1 MNLLNIIL
9 YAILIYSFFRLF
21 TATRR
26 TSKGRDLVKIVS
38 NINHKEEFEQQ
49 INEMIVTC
57 DNPVYQNKARVIK
70 LWGASYHHDY
80 SEFDE
85 CAEALDVDALI
96 KTGRNGKD
104 SITETEDSFFYLYL
118 GIPNLLY
125 GANAGKQV
133 RILQEKVAPYDE
145 RLSSQLVH
153 ALGIAYRD
161 FSENKNDRGIPFFE
175 ALLEGEYGDYTYSK
189 NLIGL
194 YKMIANAELAKNY
207 EMEGT
212 LDEHEEVQPLLEQ
225 FANTGLGQRWLKA
238 IDLEVK
244 TDEEETPAEDTEE
257 EELIE
262 TEADT
267 EEREEAPAE
276 APAEET
282 AEEKTATE
290 ETNTTADTEE
300 ENKE

>member
-9 YAILIYSFFRLF
+9 YAILIYCFFRLF

-38 NINHKEEFEQQ
+38 NINNKEEFEQQ
-49 INEMIVTC
+49 INEMINTC
-57 DNPVYQNKARVIK
+57 GNEVYQNKARVIK
-70 LWGASYHHDY
+70 LWGESYHHDY
-80 SEFDE
+80 SDFED
-85 CAEALDVDALI
+85 CAEALDVNALI
-96 KTGRNGKD
+96 STGRTGKD

-125 GANAGKQV
+125 GNNAGKQV
-133 RILQEKVAPYDE
+133 RILQEKVAPFEE
-145 RLSSQLVH
+145 RLSSQLVQ

-175 ALLEGEYGDYTYSK
+175 KLLEGDYGEYTYSK

-212 LDEHEEVQPLLEQ
+212 LDEHEEVQPLLKS
-225 FANTGLGQRWLKA
+225 FADTGLGQRWLKA

-244 TDEEETPAEDTEE
+244 TDEEETPAEDIEDEKNELSEE
-257 EELIE
+257 E
-262 TEADT
+262 AQ
-267 EEREEAPAE
+267 

-282 AEEKTATE
+282 AEEQPVAEIAE
-290 ETNTTADTEE
+290 ETSTNTADTEE